1 MRPRVPQFPEESLM
15 KVIHLWP
22 SALAVALAVAPAATA
37 GDLFTLGGGVGSM
50 TARFGVTDVPTQ
62 TLQGRP
68 VDAAGD
74 DTVPVLFGRLRPYW
88 RGYSHGAYGY
98 APRPLLYRPFIAA
111 RPFGF
116 YRPFAFYRSA
126 YVYAYSY
133 PVTAGVEVTVAPA
146 LPPVTV

>member
-1 MRPRVPQFPEESLM
+1 PRVPQFPEESLM
-15 KVIHLWP
+15 KAMRLWP

-37 GDLFTLGGGVGSM
+37 GDLFTRGGGVGSR
-50 TARFGVTDVPTQ
+50 TGPPDVTDAPTQ

-68 VDAAGD
+68 ADAAGD
-74 DTVPVLFGRLRPYW
+74 DTVPVLFGRFRPYC
-88 RGYSHGAYGY
+88 RGYSHGASGY

-133 PVTAGVEVTVAPA
+133 PVTAGVAVT
-146 LPPVTV
+146 